1 MIHRCQIKVNQEE
14 FFMKCVAINGVKS
27 LEVKEIDV
35 MKFVTGTVSLEETRK
50 AFEDLTS
57 GVGTDIKILIDSAK

>member
-1 MIHRCQIKVNQEE
+1 
-14 FFMKCVAINGVKS
+14 MKCVAINGVKR
-27 LEVKEIDV
+27 LEVKEIYV

-57 GVGTDIKILIDSAK
+57 GVGTDIKILIDPAK